1 MARPRSI
8 TDARLLDAA
17 GAVIGRR
24 GPGFTLAEVAKE
36 AGVAVGTV
44 AQRFGSKHGLLVA
57 MVTTAIASL
66 GPGLREAAGASL
78 GPRLQEAAAGAC
90 PGSGVREAAAGAEDP
105 ALAAVRAL
113 VSWYA
118 PLGDPVS
125 APNHLAQLGS
135 DLADERLRGLMGEFY
150 TAMEAE
156 VAALLAK
163 ADLPSGP
170 PAAQAAR
177 ILTAVA
183 DGTALHWSASPTGDF
198 GTRLEADLLAVL
210 DAWRPG
216 IATPASKHPGIA
228 TPTSKGIS

>member
-8 TDARLLDAA
+8 TDERLLDAA

-78 GPRLQEAAAGAC
+78 GPRLQETAGAC

-105 ALAAVRAL
+105 ALTAVRAL

-156 VAALLAK
+156 VAALLDK

-216 IATPASKHPGIA
+216 IATPASKRPGIA